1 MLRKIRIGLSVLM
14 LALTTF
20 YFLDFAGLLP
30 ESFSLVARIQ
40 LVPALLSL
48 SLLTVLVLVVLTL
61 LLGRIYCSVICPMGI
76 FQDVI
81 NWLSKK
87 MPGKKKRFRYT
98 PAKNILRWSVV
109 AVVVIAFFC
118 GFTMLLGLI
127 EPYSAFG
134 RMVTNVFRPLYMV
147 GNNLLESVMS
157 KFDNYTFYQVDASL
171 TSLSAFFIGL
181 VTLAVIGYLAWRHG
195 RTWCN
200 TMCPVGTLLGF
211 LSRFSLLKVRIDA
224 HKCTHCML
232 CGTRCKSSCIDS
244 KNGKIDYSRCVDC
257 FDCLE
262 SCKEGALSFTLP
274 TATRKAET
282 DGTAAG
288 NSDASKRRFLL
299 AGLTTMAATGKMMA
313 QLPQIVS
320 NQNSNKRYTRQHAIT
335 PPGSIGLAHFQEN
348 CTSCHLC
355 VSKCPSH
362 VLKPAFMEYGIA
374 GIMQPTVYFEKGF
387 CNYDCTVCSDVCP
400 NGAIKPLTVA
410 QKHQT
415 QMGKVVFIEENCIVH
430 LDGTSCGAC
439 SEHCPTQALSMVPYK
454 NGLTIPHVDTSICVG
469 CGGCE
474 YVCPARPYRAVYVE
488 GNEVHQQAKQF
499 VEKKEEQIEVDDFGF

>member
-40 LVPALLSL
+40 LVPA
-48 SLLTVLVLVVLTL
+48 L

-195 RTWCN
+195 RTCA
-200 TMCPVGTLLGF
+200 P
-211 LSRFSLLKVRIDA
+211 SVRCLDSSA
-224 HKCTHCML
+224 VFHC
-232 CGTRCKSSCIDS
+232 
-244 KNGKIDYSRCVDC
+244 
-257 FDCLE
+257 
-262 SCKEGALSFTLP
+262 
-274 TATRKAET
+274 
-282 DGTAAG
+282 
-288 NSDASKRRFLL
+288 
-299 AGLTTMAATGKMMA
+299 
-313 QLPQIVS
+313 
-320 NQNSNKRYTRQHAIT
+320 
-335 PPGSIGLAHFQEN
+335 
-348 CTSCHLC
+348 
-355 VSKCPSH
+355 
-362 VLKPAFMEYGIA
+362 
-374 GIMQPTVYFEKGF
+374 
-387 CNYDCTVCSDVCP
+387 
-400 NGAIKPLTVA
+400 
-410 QKHQT
+410 
-415 QMGKVVFIEENCIVH
+415 
-430 LDGTSCGAC
+430 
-439 SEHCPTQALSMVPYK
+439 
-454 NGLTIPHVDTSICVG
+454 
-469 CGGCE
+469 
-474 YVCPARPYRAVYVE
+474 
-488 GNEVHQQAKQF
+488 
-499 VEKKEEQIEVDDFGF
+499 